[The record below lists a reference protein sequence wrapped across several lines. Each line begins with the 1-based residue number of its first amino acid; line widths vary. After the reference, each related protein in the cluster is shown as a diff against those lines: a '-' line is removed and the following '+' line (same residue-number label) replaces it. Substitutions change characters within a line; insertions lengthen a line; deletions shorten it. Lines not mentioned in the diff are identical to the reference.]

1 MPSPIIRK
9 MFLAPRNLFGVQSA
23 IVSLLAGD
31 VFRWGPVRSRLYLF
45 RLIYYLNALGA
56 LPTAFR
62 AWRNRKRDLKVSLEE
77 T

>member
-1 MPSPIIRK
+1 
-9 MFLAPRNLFGVQSA
+9 
-23 IVSLLAGD
+23 
-31 VFRWGPVRSRLYLF
+31 VRSRLYLF
-45 RLIYYLNALGA
+45 RVIYYLNALGA